1 MARESWSAQFGSASI
16 QPWSH
21 VLTVLKNAQIVK
33 EQVMNSMMTNF
44 KSEEQLGRVMMLARR
59 KECKK
64 HKLLIP
70 ADADRS
76 KPANRQMP
84 EFGQEVLGL
93 LQDAGVATAKD
104 LEPHTDMTQRK
115 IAHILQILEQLNHAK
130 RLSQKRRE
138 YYPGTKKL
146 TNGAWV
152 YVPTKGQYDA

>member
-1 MARESWSAQFGSASI
+1 
-16 QPWSH
+16 
-21 VLTVLKNAQIVK
+21 
-33 EQVMNSMMTNF
+33 MNSMMSKF

-59 KECKK
+59 KEAKK
-64 HKLLIP
+64 DKLPIP
-70 ADADRS
+70 ADAGS

-104 LEPHTDMTQRK
+104 LEPHTDMTHRK

-130 RLSQKRRE
+130 RLTQKRRE

-152 YVPTKGQYDA
+152 YVPTRGQYDE